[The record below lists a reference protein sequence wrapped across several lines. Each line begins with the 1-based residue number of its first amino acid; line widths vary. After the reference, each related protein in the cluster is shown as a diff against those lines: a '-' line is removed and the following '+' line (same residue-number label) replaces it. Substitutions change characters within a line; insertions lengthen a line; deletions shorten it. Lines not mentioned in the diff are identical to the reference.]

1 MTHDDYIAKLVEKA
15 DESLDV
21 ARSLIADDHNA
32 FAASRAYYAMFY
44 AAEAAL
50 LKKGL
55 SFSKHTAVMA
65 EFNRVFVKEGV
76 FAPEMFK
83 ALQLGFDMR
92 SQGDY
97 SILPVPRERAEGLL
111 EKAREFVDTVKG
123 FLAGEA

>member
-1 MTHDDYIAKLVEKA
+1 VTKEDYIARLMAKA
-15 DESLDV
+15 DESLD
-21 ARSLIADDHNA
+21 AAQSLLAGGHDA
-32 FAASRAYYAMFY
+32 FAASRTYYAMFY

-55 SFSKHTAVMA
+55 SFSKHAAVMA
-65 EFNRVFVKEGV
+65 EFNRVFVKGGV

-97 SILPVPRERAEGLL
+97 SVLPVPRERAEGLL
-111 EKAREFVDTVKG
+111 GKAREFVAAVEA
-123 FLAGEA
+123 FLAGGA

>member
-1 MTHDDYIAKLVEKA
+1 MTGEDHIARLLAKA

-21 ARSLIADDHNA
+21 ARTLCADGHHS

-50 LKKGL
+50 LRRDM
-55 SFSKHTAVMA
+55 SYSKHTAVLA
-65 EFNRVFVKEGV
+65 NFNREYVKTGV
-76 FAPEMFK
+76 FPAEMFK
-83 ALQLGFDMR
+83 SLQLGFDLR

-111 EKAREFVDTVKG
+111 ERAAG
-123 FLAGEA
+123 FLEAVKSFLAEKG